1 MSKLLINL
9 SVVFSQPTGISN
21 YAKNLFPYLKTLNPT
36 LLTAYNYPDFS
47 CYSIPG
53 NLTPA
58 QGTKGHFDR
67 LLWTQ
72 FQLPLIY
79 KKLESNL
86 IFSPIPEA
94 PLYGNCR
101 FIVMV
106 HDLIPIRF
114 PKLSSPLTYY
124 FRYYIPQVLNQAQH
138 IVCNSHSTA
147 KDIAQFYSIPE
158 NKITPILLAHDASRF
173 CPVSLET
180 NEQDS
185 LTTKCPYFLYLGRQD
200 PYKNLL
206 RLVSAFAAI
215 PNNKDYELW
224 FAGPQDKRYTPSLQ
238 KLAEELDVINQIKF
252 LNYVPYKDLPKII
265 GGAIALVF
273 PSLWE
278 GFGFPVLEA
287 MACGTPAIASNI
299 SSLPEVAGDAA
310 ILIDPYNVKE
320 IAEAMQAIA
329 TDSQLRQHLS
339 SKGIHRANQ
348 FSWEKTGL
356 ATVEV
361 LSRYL

>member
-21 YAKNLFPYLKTLNPT
+21 YAKNLFPYLKTLQPT
-36 LLTAYNYPDFS
+36 LLTADKYPDFN
-47 CYSIPG
+47 CYSIPD

-58 QGTKGHFDR
+58 QGTKGHFSR
-67 LLWTQ
+67 IIWTQ
-72 FQLPLIY
+72 FQLPRIY
-79 KKLESNL
+79 QKLESSL

-94 PLYGNCR
+94 PLYGKCR

-114 PKLSSPLTYY
+114 PKLSSPLTHY

-147 KDIAQFYSIPE
+147 KDITQFYRIPE
-158 NKITPILLAHDASRF
+158 SKITPIPLAYDASRF

-180 NEQDS
+180 DRQDS
-185 LTTKCPYFLYLGRQD
+185 PPYFLYLGRQD

-206 RLVSAFAAI
+206 RLISAFAAI
-215 PNNKDYELW
+215 PDRKDYELW

-238 KLAEELDVINQIKF
+238 KLAEDLDVMHQIKF
-252 LNYVPYKDLPKII
+252 LDYVSYQDLPKII
-265 GGAIALVF
+265 GRAIALVF

-287 MACGTPAIASNI
+287 MACGTPVITSNI

-310 ILIDPYNVKE
+310 IAIDPYNVGE
-320 IAEAMQAIA
+320 ITEAMQLIA

-339 SKGIHRANQ
+339 LKGIHRANQ
-348 FSWEKTGL
+348 FSWEKTGI
-356 ATVEV
+356 ATIEV